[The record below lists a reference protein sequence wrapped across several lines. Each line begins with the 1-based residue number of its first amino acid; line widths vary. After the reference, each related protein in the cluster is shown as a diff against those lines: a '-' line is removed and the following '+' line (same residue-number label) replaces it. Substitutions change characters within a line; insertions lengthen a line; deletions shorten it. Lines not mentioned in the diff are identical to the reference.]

1 MAKSTAPVNPK
12 EYLIKAKFYR
22 VVSYIFI
29 ALGFVIF
36 MILYAANVEGRLMEA
51 LKNPFTIGMFIVPFL
66 PAAVLSI
73 LSDRNEKKYNKLTQS
88 GK

>member
-1 MAKSTAPVNPK
+1 MAKASAPVNPK

-22 VVSYIFI
+22 GVSYVFVV
-29 ALGFVIF
+29 LGLIVF
-36 MILYAANVEGRLMEA
+36 MILYVANVEGRLMEA
-51 LKNPFTIGMFIVPFL
+51 LKNPFTIGMFIIPFL

-73 LSDRNEKKYNKLTQS
+73 IADRNDKKYTKLTQ